1 MSQHSV
7 IPNAVLLKTVR
18 VNVVVVKSRRA
29 SVSAIRT
36 VQNVTKLPACAME
49 QMTKTTAVTKNRN
62 TNYKKQTTRKLEKP
76 KNVFFGFFGFL
87 FFLVFTCF

>member
-1 MSQHSV
+1 MSLHSV
-7 IPNAVLLKTVR
+7 IPSAVLLRTVH
-18 VNVVVVKSRRA
+18 VNVAVVKSRRA

-62 TNYKKQTTRKLEKP
+62 TNYKNQTTRNLEKP
-76 KNVFFGFFGFL
+76 KNVFLVFWFFD
-87 FFLVFTCF
+87 FLVFWVF